1 MATPRVFI
9 SSTCYDLKH
18 IRESL
23 KFFVSNIG
31 YEPVL
36 SEEGDVY
43 YNTNS
48 HTHEAC
54 LDEVSTCQI
63 FILIIGGRFGG
74 KYKELDK
81 SITNMEY
88 IQAIKQTIPIF
99 TLVDS
104 GVNSD
109 YFTYIK
115 NKHNLDIV
123 NQISYPNIDN
133 IKIFDFIEN
142 VKKQKTNN
150 AFGEFSNFSDIEN
163 YLKKQ
168 WSGMM
173 YSFLTENKQSKDIKS
188 IETLL
193 NSMKVTNEKT
203 EKLVESILQTT
214 DKENANTTI
223 NNVDNLINGNLF
235 LTNIFKA
242 YGNEIFLLDDLK
254 KNLKD
259 NIKWYDFILSFNGF
273 RLETLKGT
281 DRNVDTKL
289 YIVMYDE
296 NIIAISAYMK
306 NEKNGDVILPKDS
319 SELQKHY
326 EGLRSLTSEHL
337 EEIFSKVKN
346 NTDFAK

>member
-43 YNTNS
+43 YNVNS
-48 HTHEAC
+48 HTHDAC

-74 KYKELDK
+74 RYKDQEK

-88 IQAIKQTIPIF
+88 IQAVKQKIPIF

-115 NKHNLDIV
+115 NKHNLDIASK
-123 NQISYPNIDN
+123 ISYPNIDD
-133 IKIFDFIEN
+133 IRIFNFIDN
-142 VKKQKTNN
+142 VKKQSINN
-150 AFGEFSNFSDIEN
+150 AFGEFNNFSDIEY

-168 WSGMM
+168 WAGML
-173 YSFLTENKQSKDIKS
+173 YNFLTENKQYKDIKS

-203 EKLVESILQTT
+203 EKLVESILKTT

-223 NNVDNLINGNLF
+223 NNIDNLINANLF

-242 YGNEIFLLDDLK
+242 YGSDIFILNDLIK
-254 KNLKD
+254 YLKD
-259 NIKWYDFILSFNGF
+259 NKEWYKFLLSFEGF
-273 RLETLKGT
+273 RIDTLNGLEENIDK
-281 DRNVDTKL
+281 KL
-289 YIVMYDE
+289 YIIMYKEKAIALSAYIKDE
-296 NIIAISAYMK
+296 NS
-306 NEKNGDVILPKDS
+306 GDIILPQDS
-319 SELQKHY
+319 SELQKY
-326 EGLRSLTSEHL
+326 YDGLKNLSNQYI
-337 EEIFSKVKN
+337 EEIFNKVKN
-346 NTDFAK
+346 QDT